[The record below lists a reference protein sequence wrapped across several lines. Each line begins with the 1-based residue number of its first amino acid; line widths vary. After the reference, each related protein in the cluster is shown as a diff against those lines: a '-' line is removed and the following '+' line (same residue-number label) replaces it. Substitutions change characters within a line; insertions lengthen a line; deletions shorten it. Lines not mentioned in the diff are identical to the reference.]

1 MTRVLVVDIPGWS
14 DRFDDEATAV
24 RHFDPVIVSVENTV
38 PLVRVLRPGR
48 IAMGA
53 RGPARYYRGE
63 DMAAAALR
71 AVHPDARIGIAD
83 GLFTAVTAATRANPV
98 CIVPAGSSA
107 EFLAPL
113 SVDRVGDADL
123 VGLLRRLGI
132 TTLGAFAALDA
143 GAVRDRFGVAG
154 ELLHRSAAGHDDSP
168 VIPRDVPVDYA
179 RVVDCEPAIVRAD
192 ELAFTI
198 RAVADEF
205 IDTLARARFV
215 CTAVWVTLSTER
227 GDEHERCWAHPRSFT
242 AADVVDRVRW
252 QLDSIAR
259 FTTDTST
266 EGFAGDGIVRVRIAP
281 DQLAHISRYE
291 PALWGEPAGDRIH
304 SVLSRVQSILGHE
317 GVLTATVTGGRTLAD
332 REVLSPWGDK
342 PVIERRA
349 TEPWPGHLAALLP
362 TTVYLDRPV
371 VVLRGRDV
379 IAPAEVFAEPPGVL
393 EFEGRTRDIVEWSG
407 PWPIA
412 ERWWSGGV
420 LRYRLQVIDSR
431 GAAWVLL
438 SDGDDWHIEARYD

>member
-14 DRFDDEATAV
+14 DRFDDESAAV

-38 PLVRVLRPGR
+38 PLVRVLQPGR

-63 DMAAAALR
+63 DLAAAALR

-83 GLFTAVTAATRANPV
+83 GLFTAITAATRANPV
-98 CIVPAGSSA
+98 RIVPTGGSA

-113 SVDRVGDADL
+113 SVDRVGDLDL

-154 ELLHRSAAGHDDSP
+154 ELLHRAAAGHDGSP
-168 VIPRDVPVDYA
+168 VIPRNVPVDYA
-179 RVVDCEPAIVRAD
+179 RQLDCEPAIIRAD
-192 ELAFTI
+192 ELAFSV
-198 RAVADEF
+198 RAMADEF
-205 IDTLARARFV
+205 VDALARARYV
-215 CTAVWVTLSTER
+215 CTALWVTFTTER
-227 GDEHERCWAHPRSFT
+227 GAVHERCWAHPRSFS
-242 AADVVDRVRW
+242 AADVVDRARW

-266 EGFAGDGIVRVRIAP
+266 EGFAGAGIVRVRIAP
-281 DQLAHISRYE
+281 DQLALISRYE

-317 GVLTATVTGGRTLAD
+317 GVLTATVIGGRTLID

-349 TEPWPGHLAALLP
+349 TEPWPGHLPALLP
-362 TTVYLDRPV
+362 TTVYHDRPTV
-371 VVLRGRDV
+371 LLRGSAV
-379 IAPAEVFAEPPGVL
+379 IPPAEVLAEPPRAI
-393 EFEGRTRDIVEWSG
+393 EFEGRARDIVEWSG
-407 PWPIA
+407 PWPLA
-412 ERWWSGGV
+412 ERWWLGGV

-438 SDGDDWHIEARYD
+438 SDGDAWTIEARYD

>member
-1 MTRVLVVDIPGWS
+1 MTRVLVMDIPGWS
-14 DRFDDEATAV
+14 DRFDDEAAAV

-63 DMAAAALR
+63 DLAAAALR

-98 CIVPAGSSA
+98 RIVPAGGSA
-107 EFLAPL
+107 EFLASL

-168 VIPRDVPVDYA
+168 VISRDVPVDYA
-179 RVVDCEPAIVRAD
+179 RVVECEPAIVRAD

-242 AADVVDRVRW
+242 ASDVVDRVRW

-304 SVLSRVQSILGHE
+304 SVLSRVQSILGHD

-342 PVIERRA
+342 PVVERRA
-349 TEPWPGHLAALLP
+349 AEPWPGHLAALLP
-362 TTVYLDRPV
+362 TTVYLDRPTV
-371 VVLRGRDV
+371 VVRGRTV
-379 IAPAEVFAEPPGVL
+379 IAPAEVLSEAPRWLVHN
-393 EFEGRTRDIVEWSG
+393 GRQRELIAWSG
-407 PWPIA
+407 PWPLH
-412 ERWWSGGV
+412 ERWWDGGS
-420 LRYRLQVIDSR
+420 LNFRLQAVDAI
-431 GAAWVLL
+431 GTAWVLL
-438 SDGDDWHIEARYD
+438 SDGETWTIEARYD

>member
-14 DRFDDEATAV
+14 DRFEDESAAV
-24 RHFDPVIVSVENTV
+24 RHFDPVILSVENTV
-38 PLVRVLRPGR
+38 PLVRVLQPGR

-53 RGPARYYRGE
+53 RGPARYYQGE
-63 DMAAAALR
+63 DRAAAALR

-83 GLFTAVTAATRANPV
+83 GLFTAVTAATRATPV
-98 CIVPAGSSA
+98 CIVPAGMSGL
-107 EFLAPL
+107 FLSPL
-113 SVDRVGDADL
+113 SVDRVADPDL
-123 VGLLRRLGI
+123 VGLLHRLGI

-179 RVVDCEPAIVRAD
+179 RELDCEPAIVRAD
-192 ELAFTI
+192 ELAFSV
-198 RAVADEF
+198 RAVADDF

-215 CTAVWVTLSTER
+215 CTAVWVTFTTER
-227 GDEHERCWAHPRSFT
+227 GAVHERCWAHPRSFS

-266 EGFAGDGIVRVRIAP
+266 DGFAGDGIAHVRIAP
-281 DQLAHISRYE
+281 DQLARISRYE

-342 PVIERRA
+342 PVIERKS

-362 TTVYLDRPV
+362 TTVYHDRPT
-371 VVLRGRDV
+371 VVLRGHAVIPPTDV
-379 IAPAEVFAEPPGVL
+379 FTEPPRVL
-393 EFEGRTRDIVEWSG
+393 EFEGRTRDITEWSG

-412 ERWWSGGV
+412 ERWWTGGV
-420 LRYRLQVIDSR
+420 LRYRVQVVDAR
-431 GAAWVLL
+431 GTAWVLL
-438 SDGDDWHIEARYD
+438 SEGDDWCVEARYD

>member
-1 MTRVLVVDIPGWS
+1 MDIPGWS
-14 DRFDDEATAV
+14 DRFDDEAAAV

-63 DMAAAALR
+63 DLAAAALR

-98 CIVPAGSSA
+98 RIVPAGGSA

-113 SVDRVGDADL
+113 SVDRVGDTDL

-192 ELAFTI
+192 EI
-198 RAVADEF
+198 
-205 IDTLARARFV
+205 
-215 CTAVWVTLSTER
+215 
-227 GDEHERCWAHPRSFT
+227 
-242 AADVVDRVRW
+242 
-252 QLDSIAR
+252 
-259 FTTDTST
+259 
-266 EGFAGDGIVRVRIAP
+266 
-281 DQLAHISRYE
+281 
-291 PALWGEPAGDRIH
+291 
-304 SVLSRVQSILGHE
+304 
-317 GVLTATVTGGRTLAD
+317 
-332 REVLSPWGDK
+332 K
-342 PVIERRA
+342 P
-349 TEPWPGHLAALLP
+349 
-362 TTVYLDRPV
+362 
-371 VVLRGRDV
+371 
-379 IAPAEVFAEPPGVL
+379 
-393 EFEGRTRDIVEWSG
+393 
-407 PWPIA
+407 
-412 ERWWSGGV
+412 
-420 LRYRLQVIDSR
+420 
-431 GAAWVLL
+431 
-438 SDGDDWHIEARYD
+438 